1 VPLHAATIVG
11 EGSPLLTILVA
22 DGHEGYAL
30 PSSVAGGVAF
40 VGMTGDHAAMEAGG
54 FYNRNSA
61 PQAAGIALLS
71 PIWATACERVELGD
85 GSVRILDLAS
95 SQGRNSMAPMAMAIE
110 TVRRRAGMN
119 RAIEIIHTD
128 LPSNDFTALFDAVLT
143 DPSSYLVGRTGV
155 FPAAIGRSYFEALV
169 PPETVHLAWNTWSMQ
184 WMSHVP
190 GFAPDHVLAGMSK
203 EGDLLAA
210 VASAQMEDWTRF
222 LALRARELL
231 PSGRLLTA
239 FTARTEE
246 ETGWEW
252 LLGELWASIL
262 DLVADH
268 LLDAGEAERMTIPIG
283 LRRLDDLRR
292 PFSSGG
298 VFEGLIAEQIDLER
312 VDDPHWADYTRTGA
326 GKTFA
331 TRHAEAT
338 RAWAGPTLARA
349 LNPERNGPATLD
361 LLFARHAERLA
372 ASPRQHRPYMAFALL
387 VKAEA
392 PEAGSR

>member
-1 VPLHAATIVG
+1 
-11 EGSPLLTILVA
+11 
-22 DGHEGYAL
+22 
-30 PSSVAGGVAF
+30 
-40 VGMTGDHAAMEAGG
+40 MTDYQAAMEGGG

-71 PIWATACERVELGD
+71 PIWARACETIELGD

-110 TVRRRAGMN
+110 TVRRRAGTN

-128 LPSNDFTALFDAVLT
+128 LPSNDFTALFEAVLT
-143 DPSSYLVGRTGV
+143 DPSSYLIGRTGV
-155 FPAAIGRSYFEALV
+155 FPAAIGRSYFEPLV
-169 PPETVHLAWNTWSMQ
+169 PPQTVHLAWNTWSMQ
-184 WMSHVP
+184 WMSHLP
-190 GFAPDHVLAGMSK
+190 ELAPDHVLAGMS
-203 EGDLLAA
+203 EEADLQAA
-210 VASAQMEDWTRF
+210 VARAQTEDWAMF

-239 FTARTEE
+239 FTARTEA

-252 LLGELWASIL
+252 LLGELWSSIL

-268 LLDAGEAERMTIPIG
+268 VLDAGEAERMTIPIG
-283 LRRLDDLRR
+283 LRRLDDVRR

-298 VFEGLIAEQIDLER
+298 AFEGLIAEQIELER
-312 VDDPHWADYTRTGA
+312 VDDPHWAEYERTGD
-326 GKTFA
+326 GNTFA

-349 LNPERNGPATLD
+349 LNPEHNAPATLD

-372 ASPRQHRPYMAFALL
+372 VSPRQHRPYMAFALL

-392 PEAGSR
+392 SEADGRQ